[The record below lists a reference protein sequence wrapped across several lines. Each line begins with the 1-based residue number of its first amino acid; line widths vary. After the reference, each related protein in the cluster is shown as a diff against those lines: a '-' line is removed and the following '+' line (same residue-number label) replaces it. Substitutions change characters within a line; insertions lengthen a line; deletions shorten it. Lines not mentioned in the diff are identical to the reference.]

1 METSIFS
8 ISPSTRSV
16 SVAFCLVVLLI
27 QGHGVGEGHTL
38 GGRLEK
44 FGSKLGPPSLA
55 TRGTLA
61 YFDYGM
67 AGEHRHVA
75 GEREVHPPRPGA
87 PNLSAR
93 VSVSGQD
100 GESRPSSLPLLNCHA
115 LFGYDHDGGRLAAR
129 NYRSPVFIGI
139 VWTHVATAEVVVTR
153 CHTTLNVDHGMPATA
168 EIETGREVRQTGIYS
183 YDLVV
188 VGRDAAD
195 SRLYLLASKQGI
207 VEVK

>member
-1 METSIFS
+1 M
-8 ISPSTRSV
+8 
-16 SVAFCLVVLLI
+16 SVAFCLVAILI

-44 FGSKLGPPSLA
+44 FDSKLEPPSLA

-67 AGEHRHVA
+67 AGEHPQVS
-75 GEREVHPPRPGA
+75 GEREVHLPRPGA

-115 LFGYDHDGGRLAAR
+115 LFGYDHDAGKFAAR
-129 NYRSPVFIGI
+129 NHRSPVFIGI

-153 CHTTLNVDHGMPATA
+153 CNTILKVDRGMPATT
-168 EIETGREVRQTGIYS
+168 EIETGCEVRQNGLYS
-183 YDLVV
+183 YELVV

-195 SRLYLLASKQGI
+195 SRLYLLASKHGF